1 MRIADEWV
9 NQAATVTAVLG
20 LLLLGAVVWGRYFQ
34 VPWNTA
40 EAAEVTALH
49 GQQVTRAPA
58 EPRDV
63 RSQPITENG
72 GASKV
77 VEASPVRDA
86 GKVEHG
92 HAPDIGQAGE
102 NKPAPPANTEKFSEV
117 TPVAGEPANRT
128 ASKSG
133 TENREP
139 TWLSLFPE

>member
-9 NQAATVTAVLG
+9 NQAATVTAGLG
-20 LLLLGAVVWGRYFQ
+20 LLLLGAVAWGRHFQ
-34 VPWNTA
+34 APWNAT
-40 EAAEVTALH
+40 EAAEVTVLH

-86 GKVEHG
+86 GKAERGLV
-92 HAPDIGQAGE
+92 PDISRTGE
-102 NKPAPPANTEKFSEV
+102 NRPAPPANPEKFSDAN
-117 TPVAGEPANRT
+117 PDAGSSAMRT
-128 ASKSG
+128 TSRPGADQREAS
-133 TENREP
+133 
-139 TWLSLFPE
+139 WLSYLPD

>member
-20 LLLLGAVVWGRYFQ
+20 LLLLGAVAWGRHFQ
-34 VPWNTA
+34 APWNAT
-40 EAAEVTALH
+40 EAAEVTAMH
-49 GQQVTRAPA
+49 GQQVARAPA
-58 EPRDV
+58 ESRDA
-63 RSQPITENG
+63 RPQPITENG
-72 GASKV
+72 GPSKAV
-77 VEASPVRDA
+77 GAAPVRDA

-117 TPVAGEPANRT
+117 TPVAGESANRT

>member
-1 MRIADEWV
+1 MRITDWV

-20 LLLLGAVVWGRYFQ
+20 LLLLGAVAWGRHFQ
-34 VPWNTA
+34 APWNAT

-49 GQQVTRAPA
+49 GQQVARAPA

-72 GASKV
+72 VASKV

-86 GKVEHG
+86 GKAERGLV
-92 HAPDIGQAGE
+92 PDISRTGE
-102 NKPAPPANTEKFSEV
+102 NRPAPPANPEKFSDAA
-117 TPVAGEPANRT
+117 PVVGEFANRT
-128 ASKSG
+128 ASKPG
-133 TENREP
+133 ADNRER

>member
-1 MRIADEWV
+1 MRIADWV
-9 NQAATVTAVLG
+9 NQAATVTAGLG
-20 LLLLGAVVWGRYFQ
+20 LLLLGAVAWGRHFQ
-34 VPWNTA
+34 APWNAT

-77 VEASPVRDA
+77 VEASPVRDV
-86 GKVEHG
+86 GKAERGLV
-92 HAPDIGQAGE
+92 PDISRTGE
-102 NKPAPPANTEKFSEV
+102 NRPAPPANPEKFSDAA
-117 TPVAGEPANRT
+117 PVAGEPANRT

-133 TENREP
+133 ADNRER